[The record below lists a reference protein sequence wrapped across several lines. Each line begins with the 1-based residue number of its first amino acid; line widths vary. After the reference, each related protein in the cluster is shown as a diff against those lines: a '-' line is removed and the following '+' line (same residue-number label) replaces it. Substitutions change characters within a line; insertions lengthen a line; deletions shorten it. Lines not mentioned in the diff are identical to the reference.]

1 MSMKIIGLTGPTGAG
16 KTTALRVLEELGAV
30 VIDCDEVY
38 HDLLENDA
46 DMLAELRDSF
56 PEAFESGAFERKKL
70 GAVVFASPERLEKL
84 NEITHKYVDREVSR
98 IIEDSREKGARA
110 VAIDAIALVES
121 GLAERCDATCAVIA
135 PLRRRVRRLMK
146 REGISEEYARSRIAA
161 QKPARWFSRHTD
173 ITLRNDADEETF
185 RALCRTEFEAL
196 LSAER

>member
-1 MSMKIIGLTGPTGAG
+1 MMMKIIGLTGPTGAG

-30 VIDCDEVY
+30 IIDCDAVY
-38 HDLLENDA
+38 HDLLENSE
-46 DMLAELRDSF
+46 DMLAELRAEF
-56 PEAFESGAFERKKL
+56 PEAFKTDAFDRKKL
-70 GAVVFASPERLEKL
+70 GSIVFASPERLEKL
-84 NEITHKYVDREVSR
+84 NAITHKYVDREVAR
-98 IIEDSREKGARA
+98 IIEESRAKGARA
-110 VAIDAIALVES
+110 VAIDAIALIES
-121 GLAERCDATCAVIA
+121 GLGAKCDATCAIVA

-185 RALCRTEFEAL
+185 RDLCRSEFEAL

>member
-1 MSMKIIGLTGPTGAG
+1 MKIIGLTGPTGAG

-30 VIDCDEVY
+30 IIDCDEVY

-56 PEAFESGAFERKKL
+56 PEAFESGSFERKKL
-70 GAVVFASPERLEKL
+70 GAVVFASTERLEKL
-84 NEITHKYVDREVSR
+84 NAITHKYVDREVSR

>member
-1 MSMKIIGLTGPTGAG
+1 MKIIGLTGPTGAG

-30 VIDCDEVY
+30 IIDCDEVY

-46 DMLAELRDSF
+46 NMLAELRESF
-56 PEAFESGAFERKKL
+56 PEAFAGGAFERKKL
-70 GAVVFASPERLEKL
+70 GAVVFASPERLERL

-98 IIEDSREKGARA
+98 IIDDSREKGARA
-110 VAIDAIALVES
+110 VAIDAIALIES
-121 GLAERCDATCAVIA
+121 GLGAKCDATCAIIA

-161 QKPARWFSRHTD
+161 QKPARWFSSHTD

-185 RALCRTEFEAL
+185 RALCRSEFEAL